1 MYPYMYVVCNHP
13 PFGLSLNY
21 VPLCFIQSPTICFFI
36 YLFEYINHNAKNKC
50 IPQFVHVHEFQ
61 INWATGSY
69 IYRFFPSIRP
79 PEF

>member
-1 MYPYMYVVCNHP
+1 M
-13 PFGLSLNY
+13 
-21 VPLCFIQSPTICFFI
+21 QSPTIWFISELCTIMFYSITHHLFFI
-36 YLFEYINHNAKNKC
+36 YLFEYINHNAKNKF